1 MLAAGGDASG
11 KPSNPNK
18 ANAVYAIVFE
28 AIALALHLDSDQ
40 RLLSSAVA
48 GLGRFISS
56 KEANVRCVECGGGI
70 SLKTGQYHLICP
82 PCHLNNVPHSPSSH
96 NLPPGA

>member
-1 MLAAGGDASG
+1 MRLSPQAIIDNPMLAAGGDASG

-56 KEANVRCVECGGGI
+56 KEANIR
-70 SLKTGQYHLICP
+70 
-82 PCHLNNVPHSPSSH
+82 
-96 NLPPGA
+96 